1 MISITPIN
9 DLNEPGISIY
19 RSLKGKA
26 LERNG
31 IFIAEGE
38 KVVRALLKSKLR
50 IISALMTEKWYEKL
64 RSEIEKKAKKGFQ
77 VYIAGQKEM
86 EKIVGFHLHQG
97 IMATAETPP
106 KLSLKQASKLWNSPH
121 LLLAVNGIK
130 DPENAGLIVRN
141 SLAFGVDTL
150 IVDKNSCDPYLRRAV
165 RVSIGAIFKLPVVY
179 IDRLPEALNWLKQ
192 KFKTRIIAAAP
203 DPANQSLN
211 KTDFLGDVCLVFGN
225 EERGLSE
232 EVVKTADSLVRI
244 PMPGDLDSLN
254 VSCASAVFLHH
265 AAAKR

>member
-1 MISITPIN
+1 MISVTPIN
-9 DLNEPGISIY
+9 DLNEPGISAY

-26 LERNG
+26 LDRNG

-50 IISALMTEKWYEKL
+50 VISALMTEKWYRKL
-64 RSEIEKKAKKGFQ
+64 RSEIEKRAKKGFQ

-97 IMATAETPP
+97 IMATAEIPP
-106 KLSLKQASKLWNSPH
+106 KLSLKRASKLWNSPH

-141 SLAFGVDTL
+141 SVAFGVDTL
-150 IVDKNSCDPYLRRAV
+150 IVDKSSCHPYLRRAV
-165 RVSIGAIFKLPVVY
+165 RVSIGTIFKLPVVY
-179 IDRLPEALNWLKQ
+179 TDSLPDALNWLKQ

-203 DPANQSLN
+203 GPANQSLN
-211 KTDFLGDVCLVFGN
+211 KTDFSGDVCLVFGN

-232 EVVKTADSLVRI
+232 DVVKIADSVVRI

-254 VSCASAVFLHH
+254 VSCASAVFLHR